1 MIQKRGHKELHS
13 SSGGKY
19 LKSWVYGGLDGVITT
34 FAIVAGVVGASLS
47 SSIILI
53 LGFANLIADGISM
66 AIGDYLST
74 KSQGEY
80 YNTEKT
86 LEEIQARKNPKGE
99 KFEMESL
106 LVKKGFDRQDA
117 NKISF
122 LISKNKNYQAET
134 MLRDELGLVSEDV
147 HPAKNAL
154 ATFGS
159 FLLFGMIP
167 LIIFVVGVVFDITIN
182 NSFFWASVL
191 SGVSIFLLGVFKSK
205 ITKKNRFKSGL
216 FTLLVGGTA
225 AIAAYIVG
233 EVLSKIF

>member
-1 MIQKRGHKELHS
+1 MIQKRGNSELHS
-13 SSGGKY
+13 TSGGKY
-19 LKSWVYGGLDGVITT
+19 LKSWIYGGLDGVVTT
-34 FAIVAGVVGASLS
+34 FAVVAGVVGAGLS

-53 LGFANLIADGISM
+53 MGFANLFADGISM
-66 AIGDYLST
+66 AVGDYLST

-80 YNTEKT
+80 YKTEKT
-86 LEEIQARKNPKGE
+86 FEEFKARKNPKEE

-122 LISKNKNYQAET
+122 LISKNKRYQAET
-134 MLRDELGLVSEDV
+134 MLHDELGISVENSN
-147 HPAKNAL
+147 PTKNAL

-205 ITKKNRFKSGL
+205 VTKKNWFKSGL
-216 FTLLVGGTA
+216 STLLIGGTA
-225 AIAAYIVG
+225 AVAAYFVG
-233 EVLSKIF
+233 EILSKIV